1 MALFA
6 RSSGF
11 AVTLC
16 AIAATLG
23 AQQPPPPK
31 PTAAPSTASPA
42 PAASALSLAELK
54 AYAETQ
60 LAIAVVLDSS
70 GKALAQVK
78 NKTPQAQIEM
88 QKNRQQLV
96 AAALSKRGL
105 TEAEFERRRFIVS
118 TDTRARYQLDSMV
131 AAMTGQPLPG
141 RVVAVASPEAGPPM
155 SLTMMAV
162 GYIGTRYL
170 DTPDKSGLIAMGMT
184 EAKVAVQHAGF
195 MTRAPQT
202 LQALK
207 MHAGHVLHAIDP
219 TTMPTATAP
228 GKGYGLKRAMDG
240 VIMYAEF
247 AAANAGAS
255 ANVKTHSA
263 HVIAAARNTLKRT
276 DAVIA
281 MARRI
286 QTASSVEDG
295 SKLVGELQSLCEEL
309 VAGSDINHDGKTVW
323 GEGEGGMQQAQ
334 DHLTLLIAGEKK
346 PA

>member
-1 MALFA
+1 MVSFA

-11 AVTLC
+11 AATLG
-16 AIAATLG
+16 AIASALG
-23 AQQPPPPK
+23 AQQPSK
-31 PTAAPSTASPA
+31 PTAPAATAAAA

-54 AYAETQ
+54 VFAETQ
-60 LAIAVVLDSS
+60 LAIAIVLDSS
-70 GKALAQVK
+70 GKQLAQVK
-78 NKTPQAQIEM
+78 NKTVQAHAEM

-118 TDTRARYQLDSMV
+118 TDNRARYQLDSIV
-131 AAMTGQPLPG
+131 AGLTGQPLPG
-141 RVVAVASPEAGPPM
+141 RVVVVASPEAGPPT
-155 SLTMMAV
+155 SLPMMAV

-184 EAKVAVQHAGF
+184 EAKVAAQHAGF
-195 MTRAPQT
+195 MARAPQN
-202 LQALK
+202 LQALQ

-228 GKGYGLKRAMDG
+228 GKGYGVKRAMDG
-240 VIMYAEF
+240 VIAYAEF
-247 AAANAGAS
+247 AAASAGVS
-255 ANVKTHSA
+255 ANVKTHSV
-263 HVIAAARNTLKRT
+263 HVIAAARNTLKRA
-276 DAVIA
+276 DMVIA

-286 QTASSVEDG
+286 QSASSAEAA

-309 VAGSDINHDGKTVW
+309 VAGSDINHDGKIVW

-334 DHLTLLIAGEKK
+334 DHLNLLIAGEKK
-346 PA
+346 PT